1 MRELYEVE
9 VIGYIELMRRENKK
23 VRMVY
28 YYPLDEYDD
37 EVVRPIIKRIIEKA
51 RFALE
56 LKRKNYDGG
65 FFTEQ
70 FYYYKNDH
78 EHHILILRNNNPY
91 AELIIH
97 ENTSLDEL
105 VKEIEEFNAWSSV
118 TDVVSKDIKNI
129 THAMLKIP
137 ELEEY
142 ATVLILLE
150 KP

>member
-1 MRELYEVE
+1 MRELYEV
-9 VIGYIELMRRENKK
+9 IKHLELMKRENRK
-23 VRMVY
+23 VRMMY
-28 YYPLDEYDD
+28 YYSLDEYDD
-37 EVVRPIIKRIIEKA
+37 EVTRPIIKRIIEKA

-56 LKRKNYDGG
+56 LKRKNYDDES
-65 FFTEQ
+65 FTEQ
-70 FYYYKNDH
+70 FYYYKNEH
-78 EHHILILRNNNPY
+78 NHHILILRNGNPY

-105 VKEIEEFNAWSSV
+105 VKEVEEFNAWSSV

-142 ATVLILLE
+142 AAALMLLE
-150 KP
+150 RP